1 MVRGKAE
8 RFSWSKLLTEIVM
21 KFGLFGVVSTILDL
35 LWQIVFPLVGLPDYN
50 NLVYKSVKVKS
61 VKDEQMNDT
70 IIENEDKETDY
81 EIVGNQESTK
91 IKDI

>member
-1 MVRGKAE
+1 
-8 RFSWSKLLTEIVM
+8 M